1 MWTINLCWLL
11 VVGLSSLPENQVPDF
26 QAVKSFTDFGMG
38 RDFNGLQGWGR
49 GCIQGMGNLISMNGS
64 KNHLAHL

>member
-26 QAVKSFTDFGMG
+26 QGVKSFTDFGMG
-38 RDFNGLQGWGR
+38 RDFNGLQG
-49 GCIQGMGNLISMNGS
+49 MGAWLHTGDG
-64 KNHLAHL
+64 